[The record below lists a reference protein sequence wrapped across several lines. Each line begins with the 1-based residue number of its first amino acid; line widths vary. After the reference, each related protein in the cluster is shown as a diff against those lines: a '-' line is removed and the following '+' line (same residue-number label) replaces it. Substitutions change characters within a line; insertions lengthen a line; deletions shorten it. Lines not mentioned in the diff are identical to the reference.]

1 MIYGSMDQD
10 ARTMNLR
17 LFRNGEVQYLIVTDV
32 AARGI
37 DIPMLHNVINF
48 HFPPNPKLFVHRCG
62 RAGRQGRIGY
72 AFSLVEPEE
81 LAYMFDVMHF
91 LNQPLSN
98 GYDTVKAS
106 DVLQEI
112 GNGNGNDEDDDSDD
126 GDVDGVS
133 ISKETKVHT
142 GVYSLPDMTPD
153 MIHTGLLAQDA
164 LDTENEYVKRTVEVR
179 GSVVC
184 MVCVYVICV
193 CGVLCVVCVYIEP
206 ANISNSLTN

>member
-1 MIYGSMDQD
+1 MKSTIIYGSMDQD

-17 LFRNGEVQYLIVTDV
+17 LFRNGEAQYLIVTDV

-98 GYDTVKAS
+98 GYDVNKPS
-106 DVLQEI
+106 DMSIDANSENQDEI
-112 GNGNGNDEDDDSDD
+112 
-126 GDVDGVS
+126 DGVS
-133 ISKETKVHT
+133 ISKETKAHT
-142 GVYSLPDMTPD
+142 GVYTLAEMTPE

-164 LDTENEYVKRTVEVR
+164 LDTENEYVKRTVEVCL
-179 GSVVC
+179 GLP
-184 MVCVYVICV
+184 I
-193 CGVLCVVCVYIEP
+193 
-206 ANISNSLTN
+206 